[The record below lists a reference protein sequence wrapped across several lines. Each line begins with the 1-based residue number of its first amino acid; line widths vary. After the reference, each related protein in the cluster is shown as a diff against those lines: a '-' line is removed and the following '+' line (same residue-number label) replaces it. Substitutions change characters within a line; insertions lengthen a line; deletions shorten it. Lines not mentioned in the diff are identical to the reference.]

1 MKLDSTMLERNYT
14 SLLKT
19 CPEYADVLSLV
30 PESSRYSFD
39 PAGTEMLCRDNSDGK
54 WIHGPDD
61 PWEAARDEATRM
73 VDDRDALYVVLRPG
87 LGYSAC
93 AVIEAVGKRSPGSL
107 VIVVEDRLDL
117 LRAALGLMDWSPIL
131 RSGFVVFLVGKPEI
145 VVERF
150 LNRHPR
156 IALLPLTLV
165 SPADANDAACG
176 RLMDQLSAISEK
188 TRAAADEELAVAD
201 VRLGERRSRS
211 EPFRVVMAGPEF
223 GYLEG
228 PIAEGFRAC
237 GCNVEL
243 HRGNPRVPRA
253 VRAHEWFFQEAGFA
267 PDLFLWMN
275 KPELSRFAS
284 EALRILKVA
293 SVLWTVDS
301 PRRIRIRASDLE
313 TVDLHLSFDPHQLV
327 DYEPVEESRRAQLS
341 LAAGI
346 DALPGCG
353 PGDAVWPVRRGPKI
367 GFVGS
372 LAEGRIREIRELM
385 QREEPSNIEY
395 LENLAS
401 LPNDPGPVFER
412 QTGVRYA
419 GTPCLYVDELRA
431 ARRRIDVLSALPR
444 GSLRIFGRSEWAD
457 EKNPLVSCYS
467 GRSIQY
473 GPDLSSVYY
482 HCLINVNVFHAQCI
496 DSTNS
501 RVYDVLAAGGFL
513 LSEDRPVLHR
523 EFEVGRHLDT
533 FSTPEEAAEKVDYY
547 LAHPT
552 EREAMA
558 REGQRHVLAH
568 HTFADRCRRLLAL
581 ARPFVGRAEAGRA

>member
-1 MKLDSTMLERNYT
+1 
-14 SLLKT
+14 
-19 CPEYADVLSLV
+19 
-30 PESSRYSFD
+30 
-39 PAGTEMLCRDNSDGK
+39 
-54 WIHGPDD
+54 
-61 PWEAARDEATRM
+61 
-73 VDDRDALYVVLRPG
+73 
-87 LGYSAC
+87 
-93 AVIEAVGKRSPGSL
+93 
-107 VIVVEDRLDL
+107 
-117 LRAALGLMDWSPIL
+117 
-131 RSGFVVFLVGKPEI
+131 
-145 VVERF
+145 
-150 LNRHPR
+150 
-156 IALLPLTLV
+156 
-165 SPADANDAACG
+165 
-176 RLMDQLSAISEK
+176 
-188 TRAAADEELAVAD
+188 
-201 VRLGERRSRS
+201 
-211 EPFRVVMAGPEF
+211 
-223 GYLEG
+223 
-228 PIAEGFRAC
+228 
-237 GCNVEL
+237 
-243 HRGNPRVPRA
+243 
-253 VRAHEWFFQEAGFA
+253 
-267 PDLFLWMN
+267 
-275 KPELSRFAS
+275 
-284 EALRILKVA
+284 
-293 SVLWTVDS
+293 
-301 PRRIRIRASDLE
+301 
-313 TVDLHLSFDPHQLV
+313 VDLHLSFDPHQLV